1 LAPIWNQLSVLLREE
16 RIPVTLAALDAT
28 VHTSTAQ
35 RFDIRSFPSLRLLS
49 RGRVYEYTGARTL
62 EAMHAW
68 LESRA
73 WEAKGSGSGGKPI
86 PSEVSALS
94 VWRLWAQEQAN
105 DIVMLVW
112 RKPAAVVTIALVG
125 AMLGVLLSLVLW
137 IAFFEP
143 KPVVYQLA
151 SSPNTPAAPA
161 SGTAA
166 AVTATTA
173 STSNNAKNATEEEEE
188 EDSPAPAAG
197 EGGLKARSSA
207 KSAGDA
213 KNRS

>member
-1 LAPIWNQLSVLLREE
+1 LSVLLREE
-16 RIPVTLAALDAT
+16 RIPVTLAALDST
-28 VHTSTAQ
+28 VHTATAQ

-73 WEAKGSGSGGKPI
+73 WEANASGGKPI
-86 PSEVSALS
+86 PPEVSALS

-151 SSPNTPAAPA
+151 SSPSTPAPA
-161 SGTAA
+161 AAGDRNAAAAATAA
-166 AVTATTA
+166 
-173 STSNNAKNATEEEEE
+173 SNKAKNATKEEEEE
-188 EDSPAPAAG
+188 EVEDSPASG
-197 EGGLKARSSA
+197 EGELKARSSA
-207 KSAGDA
+207 KSAVDA